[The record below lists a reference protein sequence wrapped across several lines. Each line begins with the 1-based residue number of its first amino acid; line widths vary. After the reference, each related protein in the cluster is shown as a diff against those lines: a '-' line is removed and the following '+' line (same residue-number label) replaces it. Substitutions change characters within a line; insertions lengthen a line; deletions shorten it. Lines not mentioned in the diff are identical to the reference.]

1 MNETTKRNIINLVY
15 DIRNNVLAY
24 GMINSKRTTKNILND
39 IITKCDNNIIEINK
53 LLERIKIKW
62 NIKEHTK

>member
-53 LLERIKIKW
+53 LLERIKIK
-62 NIKEHTK
+62 